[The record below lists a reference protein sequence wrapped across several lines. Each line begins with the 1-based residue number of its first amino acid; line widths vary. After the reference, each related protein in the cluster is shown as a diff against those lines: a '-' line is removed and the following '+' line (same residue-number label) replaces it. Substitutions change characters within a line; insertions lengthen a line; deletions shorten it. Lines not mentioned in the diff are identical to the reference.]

1 MADRRQ
7 DILDAALRT
16 FVEKGY
22 IGTTIADIRKA
33 SGATTGSIY
42 HFFSGK
48 PGLAVALW
56 TDANALWVTRAEAGR
71 QSHTP
76 KEMVTTTVRALLE
89 WATANRDL
97 FLFFEE
103 LRIRAH
109 SDPELRPI
117 LDEITQTHDA
127 AAEMYR
133 NWVAQG
139 QVREMAWPV
148 ASALIVGPAY
158 DYLRKCEHTSDHGA
172 AIEMLVEN
180 AWNSVT
186 VTRGAPPELTPS

>member
-7 DILDAALRT
+7 EILHAALPI

-42 HFFSGK
+42 HFFAGK
-48 PGLAVALW
+48 PGLAIALW
-56 TDANALWVTRAEAGR
+56 EDANTLWMTRAEAGR
-71 QSHTP
+71 QSRTP
-76 KEMVTTTVRALLE
+76 EEIVTTTVRGLLE
-89 WATANRDL
+89 WATANRNL

-109 SDPELRPI
+109 SDPDLRPI
-117 LDEITQTHDA
+117 LDEIAQTHEA
-127 AAEMYR
+127 AAEIYLD
-133 NWVAQG
+133 WAAQG
-139 QVREMAWPV
+139 QVRDMAWPV

-158 DYLRKCEHTSDHGA
+158 DYLRKCRNISDHGD
-172 AIEMLVEN
+172 AIEKLVEN
-180 AWNSVT
+180 AWNSVS
-186 VTRGAPPELTPS
+186 REC

>member
-7 DILDAALRT
+7 DILDAALPI
-16 FVEKGY
+16 FVKKGY

-48 PGLAVALW
+48 PGLAIALW
-56 TDANALWVTRAEAGR
+56 ADANTLWMTRAEAGR
-71 QSHTP
+71 QSLTP
-76 KEMVTTTVRALLE
+76 REMVTTTVRGLLE

-127 AAEMYR
+127 AAEVYQD
-133 NWVAQG
+133 WVSQG
-139 QVREMAWPV
+139 QVWDMAWPV

-158 DYLRKCEHTSDHGA
+158 DYLRKCGSISDHGT
-172 AIEMLVEN
+172 AIEILVEN
-180 AWNSVT
+180 AWNSLS
-186 VTRGAPPELTPS
+186 REC

>member
-1 MADRRQ
+1 MTNRRQ
-7 DILDAALRT
+7 DILDAALPI

-48 PGLAVALW
+48 PGLAIALW
-56 TDANALWVTRAEAGR
+56 KDANALWISRAEARR
-71 QSHTP
+71 QSRTP
-76 KEMVTTTVRALLE
+76 KEMVTTTVRGLME
-89 WATANRDL
+89 WATANRNL

-117 LDEITQTHDA
+117 LDEIIHTHEA
-127 AAEMYR
+127 AAEIYR
-133 NWVAQG
+133 VWVAQG
-139 QVREMAWPV
+139 QVRDIEWPI

-158 DYLRKCEHTSDHGA
+158 DYLRKCGHMSDHSV
-172 AIEMLVEN
+172 AIDMLVEN
-180 AWNSVT
+180 AWNSVIRDT
-186 VTRGAPPELTPS
+186 N

>member
-1 MADRRQ
+1 MP
-7 DILDAALRT
+7 I

-71 QSHTP
+71 QSRTP

-133 NWVAQG
+133 NWVVQR

-158 DYLRKCEHTSDHGA
+158 DYLRKCEHTSDHRA
-172 AIEMLVEN
+172 AIEILVEN
-180 AWNSVT
+180 AWNSVS
-186 VTRGAPPELTPS
+186 RDPQRSA

>member
-7 DILDAALRT
+7 DILDAALT
-16 FVEKGY
+16 IFVEKGY
-22 IGTTIADIRKA
+22 IGTTISDIRKA

-48 PGLAVALW
+48 PGLAIALW
-56 TDANALWVTRAEAGR
+56 TNANALWMTRTEALR
-71 QSHTP
+71 RSRTP
-76 KEMVTTTVRALLE
+76 KEMVTTTARALLE
-89 WATANRDL
+89 WATANRNL

-109 SDPELRPI
+109 SDPDLRPI
-117 LDEITQTHDA
+117 LDEITQTHNA
-127 AAEMYR
+127 AAEIYR
-133 NWVAQG
+133 DWATQG
-139 QVREMAWPV
+139 QVRDMEWPV

-158 DYLRKCEHTSDHGA
+158 DYLRKCGHTSDHGA

-180 AWNSVT
+180 AWNSVGRNPQDAD
-186 VTRGAPPELTPS
+186 RGTHS